1 MRRHLPAAGRGV
13 VLCAYC
19 LQKHVERRDAQQQ
32 TKCAVAVVRE
42 DPVHAGAKKQPHRG
56 RNGLMAGAANLEK
69 DFVLAFEL
77 NLPVVQPA
85 RKIHRAVEPDERVSV
100 ESVVILAV
108 KLDRLDARLYGHSV
122 DLAGL
127 ESQSPSA
134 VRLYRI
140 FRRGSKPLLL
150 AAQYRRVYW
159 GVLSPCGLGKAQKLN
174 RAPRNA
180 RTRVHGQAPPRG

>member
-1 MRRHLPAAGRGV
+1 MRRHLPATGRGV
-13 VLCAYC
+13 VLRAYR
-19 LQKHVERRDAQQQ
+19 LQEHVERRDAQQQ

-42 DPVHAGAKKQPHRG
+42 DPVHAGAKKHPQRG
-56 RNGLMAGAANLEK
+56 RNGLMAGAAYLEK

-77 NLPVVQPA
+77 NFPVVQPA

-150 AAQYRRVYW
+150 AAQYRRFFVV
-159 GVLSPCGLGKAQKLN
+159 GVSPFGVGKTQRIKS
-174 RAPRNA
+174 
-180 RTRVHGQAPPRG
+180 V